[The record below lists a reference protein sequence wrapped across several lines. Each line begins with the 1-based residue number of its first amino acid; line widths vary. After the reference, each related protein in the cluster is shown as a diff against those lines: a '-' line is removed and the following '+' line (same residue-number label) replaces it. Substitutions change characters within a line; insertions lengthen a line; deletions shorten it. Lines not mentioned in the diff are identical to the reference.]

1 MDSEVRRKEWQGY
14 GLRGQALPPP
24 YRPGSEG
31 TMEKFETVKGRA
43 IPLNRADVDTDQI
56 ISKEFLKRIERTGFG
71 PFAFD
76 EWKKDP
82 EFVLNNPEYKGAPI
96 MVTGPNFGCGSS
108 REHAPWALEDMGLR
122 AIIAPS
128 FADIFRNNCAKIG
141 LLTVTL
147 PQEDIDRLIARAE
160 ELPSSE
166 LVVDLASQTVATADG
181 TFSRHFDVDPFVKHC
196 LLEGLDEIGLT
207 MLEGEAI
214 DAFEA
219 KRPDLYPVTTDAA

>member
-1 MDSEVRRKEWQGY
+1 
-14 GLRGQALPPP
+14 
-24 YRPGSEG
+24 
-31 TMEKFETVKGRA
+31 MEKFETVKGRA
-43 IPLNRADVDTDQI
+43 IPMNRADVDTDQI

-82 EFVLNNPEYKGAPI
+82 AFILNNPEYKGAPI

-147 PQEDIDRLIARAE
+147 PQRDCEYLLARHE
-160 ELPSSE
+160 ELPGAE
-166 LVVDLASQTVATADG
+166 LVVDLASQTVSTADG

-207 MLEGEAI
+207 LLEGEAI
-214 DAFEA
+214 DRFEGERS
-219 KRPDLYPVTTDAA
+219 KLYPITSDAA